1 MIEHGS
7 SMKWGR
13 DFSMNNGMSGNQIGF
28 NTPCIFRCEK
38 AHITI
43 GDNVGMSQTTLIA
56 KCADITIGNNVKLGG
71 GVKLYTSD
79 FHSLNFEYRRDW
91 TIDKE
96 HRSSAPITLE
106 DDCFIGAGS
115 IILKGVTIGAR
126 SIIGAGSV
134 VTKSVPKGEIWAG
147 NPARF
152 IKKIP

>member
-1 MIEHGS
+1 MG
-7 SMKWGR
+7 GGY
-13 DFSMNNGMSGNQIGF
+13 FSMNNGMSGNQIGF

-43 GDNVGMSQTTLIA
+43 GENVGMSQTTLIA

-91 TIDKE
+91 TIDRE

-106 DDCFIGAGS
+106 DDCFIGAGT

-134 VTKSVPKGEIWAG
+134 VTKSIPKGEIWAG

>member
-1 MIEHGS
+1 MG
-7 SMKWGR
+7 G
-13 DFSMNNGMSGNQIGF
+13 SMNNGMSGNQIGF

-43 GDNVGMSQTTLIA
+43 GENVGMSQTTLIA